1 MRRLDVVF
9 MYNNDINFFFQF
21 LVFYMAFLHFYKV
34 LFILLVAVSDRPF
47 FSTRS
52 NAANDESKDKRSLAS
67 SYSNFYSYLLIS
79 LRGHRMSSKR
89 QLDPCLLPQTCKRYH
104 T

>member
-9 MYNNDINFFFQF
+9 MYNNDIIFFFFQF

-47 FSTRS
+47 F
-52 NAANDESKDKRSLAS
+52 
-67 SYSNFYSYLLIS
+67 
-79 LRGHRMSSKR
+79 
-89 QLDPCLLPQTCKRYH
+89 
-104 T
+104 

>member
-9 MYNNDINFFFQF
+9 MYNNDIISFFQF

-47 FSTRS
+47 F
-52 NAANDESKDKRSLAS
+52 
-67 SYSNFYSYLLIS
+67 
-79 LRGHRMSSKR
+79 
-89 QLDPCLLPQTCKRYH
+89 
-104 T
+104 